1 MFCRIWKQQTLFHP
15 YLHDRIHPKEIN
27 AVAKKYKLKDTQIE
41 KDYVLSWMLL
51 GISKNPI
58 LSNNLVFKGGTV
70 LKKVYFP
77 DYRFSEDLDFTLLDN
92 GIMNEDLLAEFEKVY
107 AFLKEEAN
115 ITLQLKESN
124 THESGSLAFYANYI
138 GPLQGSLTSR
148 DIKIDITRKEVLEFP
163 VVVKKV
169 FILYSDLPEESF
181 SLKCY
186 PLEEIL
192 IEKMAALMGRTEPR
206 DLYDFWHL
214 TKSERLDT
222 GHLKPEFERKTK
234 NKGHNF
240 RLFEQKVLEKE
251 KNLNQA
257 WQRKLQDQVYDLPK
271 FGDVFRE
278 SKRHFN
284 L

>member
-1 MFCRIWKQQTLFHP
+1 M
-15 YLHDRIHPKEIN
+15 IHPKEIN

-41 KDYVLSWMLL
+41 KDYVLSWLLL
-51 GISKNPI
+51 GISRNAI
-58 LSNNLVFKGGTV
+58 LCDNLAFKGGTV

-77 DYRFSEDLDFTLLDN
+77 EYRFSEDLDFTLLDN
-92 GIMNEDLLAEFEKVY
+92 
-107 AFLKEEAN
+107 
-115 ITLQLKESN
+115 
-124 THESGSLAFYANYI
+124 
-138 GPLQGSLTSR
+138 
-148 DIKIDITRKEVLEFP
+148 
-163 VVVKKV
+163 
-169 FILYSDLPEESF
+169 DLPEGSF

-214 TKSERLDT
+214 TESERLDT
-222 GHLKPEFERKTK
+222 GHLKPEFERKAM
-234 NKGHNF
+234 NKGHDF

-251 KNLNQA
+251 KNLSQA

-271 FGDVFRE
+271 FADVFRE
-278 SKRHFN
+278 SKRHFK